1 MLGVSHG
8 LPRMLCPDQY
18 PYAGFKQAQANMIP
32 FGSSSARKSEFV
44 KDVKHA
50 GRGNLSPGPGAYETA
65 AVTGMRANPGPSR
78 GRQAF
83 SARTA
88 RFGAKAQDTPG
99 PGSYH
104 DEVARSSFAK
114 PSSRAAN
121 FGHHGGGKGG
131 AQEGLPTDSTTIKWV
146 RVPTAP
152 SVPAKNQL
160 TGWTE
165 DPLTGKL
172 VREKPPSDQHGGA
185 GPAPGS
191 YNSQYSRTAIGT
203 GPTSASFGRDTSRR
217 SDFTKTGGVSGTS
230 GTAAEVGAY
239 DTSNRDAFKPL
250 GKTNGSASRAAARRS
265 TTAGTKR
272 GPPPGAASAGGVA
285 VGSASVRVVGNSGP
299 SAGSVFQSSS
309 PRMSGAVAAVGGDG
323 APGPGAYLGAADNG
337 AAITGQRGLTA
348 GYGGA
353 AGARTFAVGGGASHG
368 ADAVSSFT
376 RATRNIHDPSHQNF
390 GSTSQRFATPADGSN
405 GTNMPGPGMYYKPI
419 QYAGPPQRGDG
430 SDRPGRV
437 QSASGHARGAVP
449 SKGAGVPA
457 PSALSKR
464 KNTSDAAPGRWG
476 SSAEIGSAASVAGGA
491 SVGSNLMEK
500 HLGEGGAATARG
512 SRPPSQGGG
521 APVGRRG
528 FASGQRRWTEAKADE
543 VPGPGAYPEA
553 VRQSGSI
560 RLRGGGVSMSADVVT
575 AARAEV
581 AAAGGGLA
589 SAVPALDLSGVLGD
603 DAHEGALP
611 IPSAVSSM
619 LGGEPA
625 APFGSSTGRFYDAST
640 RKGPARSKAFSAR
653 AAGKALSGNKGA
665 TSARGAVSPARVR
678 YGMTGSSRNRAP
690 VGLGATAPAGIQLGN
705 STARKGTAAPWAKM
719 LQDVESIG
727 GGSARGR
734 RGASPIRSS
743 RRVFAGETRTDDDGL
758 PPPGQYFNPQPVLAP
773 SSEQERRKASGV
785 FNSHTPRFK
794 AGLNAQAKRGGTQGA
809 PAVQTAPTFSKGS
822 VLPQAQSRSGARG
835 ALPGVTANSVT
846 ADHRLSSSR
855 DERDALLDRE
865 ATDSTPAPG
874 TYRPEN
880 STKWM
885 RQTHSSHG
893 GGLLDVGPRDRFAT
907 PWSKMQ
913 APGPGEYSSHN
924 DRRSMA
930 RSLPVH
936 RPSASRKRVMSS
948 TALRFGDQSGG
959 KAAPVLGAAS
969 DLGPGSYDSGLQW
982 TRRTFNITVAEQEMI
997 AAAQSAI

>member
-1 MLGVSHG
+1 MV
-8 LPRMLCPDQY
+8 
-18 PYAGFKQAQANMIP
+18 P
-32 FGSSSARKSEFV
+32 FGSSSARKSEFA
-44 KDVKHA
+44 KDTKRAA

-65 AVTGMRANPGPSR
+65 AVTGMKANYGPSR

-88 RFGAKAQDTPG
+88 RFGSKNADTPG
-99 PGSYH
+99 PGSYQ
-104 DEVARSSFAK
+104 DDVALSSFAK

-121 FGHHGGGKGG
+121 FGHHGGTKGG
-131 AQEGLPTDSTTIKWV
+131 MEGLPTDSTNIKWV

-152 SVPAKNQL
+152 SVPAKHQM
-160 TGWTE
+160 TGWVE

-172 VREKPPSDQHGGA
+172 VRERAPSDPHGAA

-203 GPTSASFGRDTSRR
+203 GPTSAAFGRDTSRR
-217 SDFTKTGGVSGTS
+217 SDFTRTGGVSGTS

-239 DTSNRDAFKPL
+239 DTSHQDAFKPM
-250 GKTNGSASRAAARRS
+250 GKVQSSASRAEAHRAI
-265 TTAGTKR
+265 TPGTKR
-272 GPPPGAASAGGVA
+272 GPPPGAASGGGVA

-299 SAGSVFQSSS
+299 SANSVFRSSS
-309 PRMSGAVAAVGGDG
+309 PRMSGAVAAVGGEG
-323 APGPGAYLGAADNG
+323 APGPGAYLGASDGG
-337 AAITGQRGLTA
+337 AAITGQRRLTP

-353 AGARTFAVGGGASHG
+353 AGARTFAVGSGASHG
-368 ADAVSSFT
+368 ADAVSGFT
-376 RATRNIHDPSHQNF
+376 RATRNIHDPAHQNF
-390 GSTSQRFATPADGSN
+390 GSTSQRFTTPADGSN

-419 QYAGPPQRGDG
+419 QYAGAPQRGDG
-430 SDRPGRV
+430 SDMAHRAHSAPG
-437 QSASGHARGAVP
+437 HNRGAIP

-457 PSALSKR
+457 PSALAKKR
-464 KNTSDAAPGRWG
+464 PGKAGMPSGRWG

-500 HLGEGGAATARG
+500 HLGEGGSNSRG
-512 SRPPSQGGG
+512 GGLPPSQGG
-521 APVGRRG
+521 APHGGRRG
-528 FASGQRRWTEAKADE
+528 FSSGQQRWVKAASDD

-553 VRQSGSI
+553 ERQSGSI

-581 AAAGGGLA
+581 QAAGGWGGLA
-589 SAVPALDLSGVLGD
+589 STVPALELARLQAGGGEVP
-603 DAHEGALP
+603 EGALP

-619 LGGEPA
+619 LGGEPS

-640 RKGPARSKAFSAR
+640 RKGAARSKAFSAR
-653 AAGKALSGNKGA
+653 AAGNALSGSRGV
-665 TSARGAVSPARVR
+665 TSPRGPISPARVR
-678 YGMTGSSRNRAP
+678 YGATASGSQNKSRAP
-690 VGLGATAPAGIQLGN
+690 LGLGATAPAGISLG
-705 STARKGTAAPWAKM
+705 SSSARKGTAAPWAKM

-727 GGSARGR
+727 GGSSR
-734 RGASPIRSS
+734 RGGGSPLRSLTQK
-743 RRVFAGETRTDDDGL
+743 RVFAGETRSDDDGM
-758 PPPGQYFNPQPVLAP
+758 PPPGQYFNQNPVLAP
-773 SSEQERRKASGV
+773 SSEQQRRKASGV

-794 AGLNAQAKRGGTQGA
+794 SGRNAQAMRGGTQGA
-809 PAVQTAPTFSKGS
+809 PAVKSAPTFSKGS
-822 VLPQAQSRSGARG
+822 VLPQAHSQSGARG

-846 ADHRLSSSR
+846 ADHRLSSPR
-855 DERDALLDRE
+855 GARDALLDRE
-865 ATDSTPAPG
+865 VTDTTPAPG

-880 STKWM
+880 STKWTQ
-885 RQTHSSHG
+885 QTHSSHG
-893 GGLLDVGPRDRFAT
+893 GGLLDLGPRDRFAT
-907 PWSKMQ
+907 PWSRMQ

-930 RSLPVH
+930 RNLPVH

-959 KAAPVLGAAS
+959 RAAPVAGAAS
-969 DLGPGSYDSGLQW
+969 ELGPGTYDSNLQW
-982 TRRTFNITVAEQEMI
+982 TRRTYNITVAEQEMI